1 MDQGDHFPHRAVVVV
16 FQVVV
21 ALVFEHVEI
30 RFPLVAKLSM
40 SCNEALLLLCG
51 PHEAALAAASLT
63 APKLPKVN
71 RG

>member
-16 FQVVV
+16 FEIVV

-51 PHEAALAAASLT
+51 PHEAA
-63 APKLPKVN
+63 
-71 RG
+71 